1 MAYITFM
8 VWHCFKTR
16 KHTLVI
22 RFFSFTLI
30 PFSFIFSL
38 SFSIRIRVLHFHFSF
53 RYCVKVCVPHTIL
66 FSILSRRS
74 FPLRRIKQLKKFW
87 LFFRFFFLDVCLP
100 NKTVNLSYLKLTTD
114 LHTFFLVPKKI
125 LPTFF
130 FIWKRR
136 RMKTRFF
143 KEKIASIEEGT

>member
-53 RYCVKVCVPHTIL
+53 RFCVKVCVPHTIL

-87 LFFRFFFLDVCLP
+87 LFFRIFFGCLFAKQDSQLELPKVNYRSSHLFPRSKENIAYIFFHLEAPKNENAFL
-100 NKTVNLSYLKLTTD
+100 
-114 LHTFFLVPKKI
+114 
-125 LPTFF
+125 
-130 FIWKRR
+130 
-136 RMKTRFF
+136 
-143 KEKIASIEEGT
+143 